1 MHGLIAIRIKLPLLI
16 DCESPL
22 SRDDDISSLYA
33 LYTSNT
39 SGKGMESRMEGRGQ
53 SLRGGAM
60 GGIWGAGTIL
70 LICVHLFIYVLPQ

>member
-1 MHGLIAIRIKLPLLI
+1 MVTFLPYMPCIL
-16 DCESPL
+16 
-22 SRDDDISSLYA
+22 A
-33 LYTSNT
+33 T
-39 SGKGMESRMEGRGQ
+39 GKGMESRMEGMGQ